1 MEHLGFE
8 SVEFGFAPREAGSD
22 VALVAGCGFVQGTVE
37 ATAVQGVLDD
47 ETAEGGVPLGPGEVE
62 FTVEREGGAFVGG
75 IADREEGDE
84 AGPEENTVDGEDGT
98 GVEDRSGRPDEESQ
112 QVNRG

>member
-22 VALVAGCGFVQGTVE
+22 VTAVAGCGFVQGTVE
-37 ATAVQGVLDD
+37 AAAVEGVLDD

-62 FTVEREGGAFVGG
+62 FTVEREGGAFVRGV
-75 IADREEGDE
+75 ADREEGDE
-84 AGPEENTVDGEDGT
+84 AGPEEDTVDGKDGT
-98 GVEDRSGRPDEESQ
+98 RVEDRSSRSDEESQ
-112 QVNRG
+112 EVDRS